1 MKRLFI
7 LLMGVVLVV
16 SLVACD
22 LDQPTKEENQS
33 KPVQESSALKED
45 TFSLNETAVFS
56 NLKFTANEIKES
68 NGDDFFTPDDGN
80 VFVAVNFTIENI
92 SDEEQNISSILLF
105 DAYVDDVKCEYSVN
119 ANCAFDSGTLD
130 GSIAPG
136 KKMTGWYALEVSK
149 DWSNLEM
156 HVSASWLSGSSAKFV
171 FTK

>member
-33 KPVQESSALKED
+33 KPVQESSVLKED

-80 VFVAVNFTIENI
+80 VFVAVNFTIENK